1 LAGIHCLA
9 QFAGGDPLPFT
20 GDLDVDGMWRL
31 IAAKHYGDPAHA
43 LAANEADFYPRL
55 VGLDGDDRGDAAL
68 HEIYS
73 FDPSIGSFMS
83 LRSAIGTGCK

>member
-1 LAGIHCLA
+1 MG
-9 QFAGGDPLPFT
+9 
-20 GDLDVDGMWRL
+20 RL

-43 LAANEADFYPRL
+43 LAANEADFYTRL

-73 FDPSIGSFMS
+73 SIRRLGRSMS